1 MFARKIFMNLFKLY
15 FSREGELSRLPF
27 FLSYL
32 GLMFGYGVFLGIMM
46 FMFMVVIGFGIAG
59 GGNTGTALGIIALA
73 FIAIPVVL
81 IVIYSSAVITV
92 KRLHDLGLSGVHVI
106 WIFGLNLLTGLT
118 SLFDNVFF
126 QIFTLLMALAQIGIA
141 LWLLFTPGV
150 QNNSTLVETFR

>member
-1 MFARKIFMNLFKLY
+1 MNLFKLY

-59 GGNTGTALGIIALA
+59 GGSKGFALGIIGLA
-73 FIAIPVVL
+73 FATIPVSL
-81 IVIYSSAVITV
+81 IVFYSSVVITV
-92 KRLHDLGLSGVHVI
+92 KRLHDLGLSGIHVI
-106 WIFGLNLLTGLT
+106 WIFGINLLTGFT
-118 SLFDNVFF
+118 SLFDNIFF
-126 QIFTLLMALAQIGIA
+126 QIFSLIMALAQIGIA

-150 QNNSTLVETFR
+150 QNNSSLVETFR